1 MLSRAAERIYWA
13 GRYLE
18 RAENT
23 ARIVQ
28 QYSQLLLDLP
38 EEVGVEWS
46 ELVAIFGAAQSFE
59 QAGAGGDERHILA
72 FLLADPGSSTSL
84 LHAISVARDNIRNS
98 RDLLPQE
105 SWESAN
111 ELFQYARKELVVT
124 MTGEN
129 VFEVLSD
136 CIGRCQQINGILMG
150 TMSHDSPHYFLSLG
164 QSIERADMTSRI
176 IDVAAAYL
184 QKNERLVLRYG
195 STLWTNVLKSVS
207 GFQMYRQYCQ
217 PEVEGPM
224 AIDFLLNDRKFPRAM
239 RACLDHAKRDAASL
253 PRSDHLIHALDR
265 AEHALPSPLP
275 DNLDGADVSELM
287 DTIQQRL
294 ADAHMAVVETW
305 FLPGEEA

>member
-84 LHAISVARDNIRNS
+84 LYAISMARDNIRNS

-111 ELFQYARKELVVT
+111 ELFQYARRELV
-124 MTGEN
+124 
-129 VFEVLSD
+129 
-136 CIGRCQQINGILMG
+136 
-150 TMSHDSPHYFLSLG
+150 SHDDRRKRVRG
-164 QSIERADMTSRI
+164 A
-176 IDVAAAYL
+176 V
-184 QKNERLVLRYG
+184 RLH
-195 STLWTNVLKSVS
+195 
-207 GFQMYRQYCQ
+207 
-217 PEVEGPM
+217 
-224 AIDFLLNDRKFPRAM
+224 RAM
-239 RACLDHAKRDAASL
+239 PADQRHTHGHHE
-253 PRSDHLIHALDR
+253 PRQPAITFCH
-265 AEHALPSPLP
+265 
-275 DNLDGADVSELM
+275 
-287 DTIQQRL
+287 
-294 ADAHMAVVETW
+294 
-305 FLPGEEA
+305 